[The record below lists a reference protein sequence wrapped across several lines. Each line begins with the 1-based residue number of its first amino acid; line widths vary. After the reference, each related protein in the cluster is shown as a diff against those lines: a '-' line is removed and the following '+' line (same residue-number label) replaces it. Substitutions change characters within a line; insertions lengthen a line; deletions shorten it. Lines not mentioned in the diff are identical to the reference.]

1 MILPIISHPEQN
13 NDLLKSKGV
22 SLCAFLDIVRQRNDK
37 TYTVRIRII
46 FNRYPKLYSTKINL
60 TENQYLQIATGKP
73 KKELNQKKNFIHG
86 LIKKAYDIILSLKTF
101 SFESFDALFY
111 LKKAIKQK
119 DVSYYYN
126 LAIEGY
132 RRNEQIGTALNY
144 EFSLRSLLEFNNNKP
159 LNFTDITPQWLKD
172 YEKYMIE
179 VEDKEKKKKRNSKT
193 TVGIYL
199 RPLRA
204 IFNNAIFDKVISMDF
219 YPFGKR
225 RYAIPAPKGVK
236 KALPEEQLMTL
247 LHGNTQTDEHEKAK
261 AFWFFSFFC
270 NGMNIKD
277 IVHLQYK
284 NLSEDSFTFNR
295 AKTENTNKH
304 QASSIVFLND
314 FTISVINKY
323 CNPDRSPENYIF
335 PILEPTASPVVK
347 HKQTNNFIR
356 YINQHFLKYAKS
368 LGFTE
373 HISTYWARHSFATL
387 AIRNGASMEF
397 ISELLLH
404 ETQVTTQVYYA
415 GAENKTKKDFALR
428 LYNSLLK

>member
-1 MILPIISHPEQN
+1 MEWTAINSYFAN
-13 NDLLKSKGV
+13 GV
-22 SLCAFLDIVRQRNDK
+22 SRLVEHQIESFEDFIRNKLPLIVSSTAPIVVWHEQDEK
-37 TYTVRIRII
+37 TKKYKYE
-46 FNRYPKLYSTKINL
+46 FKINL

-247 LHGNTQTDEHEKAK
+247 LHGNTQTDEHEKDITSVLALCCIQNRNY
-261 AFWFFSFFC
+261 AT
-270 NGMNIKD
+270 NIK
-277 IVHLQYK
+277 
-284 NLSEDSFTFNR
+284 F
-295 AKTENTNKH
+295 
-304 QASSIVFLND
+304 
-314 FTISVINKY
+314 
-323 CNPDRSPENYIF
+323 
-335 PILEPTASPVVK
+335 
-347 HKQTNNFIR
+347 
-356 YINQHFLKYAKS
+356 
-368 LGFTE
+368 
-373 HISTYWARHSFATL
+373 
-387 AIRNGASMEF
+387 
-397 ISELLLH
+397 
-404 ETQVTTQVYYA
+404 
-415 GAENKTKKDFALR
+415 
-428 LYNSLLK
+428 